1 MSRIRADIIVDKA
14 STGAP
19 TFSNGAI
26 ITGVATA
33 TSVAATG
40 SIQVGSGQSFGSS
53 GASDAVYYG
62 DGSNLTG
69 ISAGLASTTVTL
81 QTWLFGGG

>member
-1 MSRIRADIIVDKA
+1 MSRIRVHIIVDKA

-33 TSVAATG
+33 TSNATG

-62 DGSNLTG
+62 DGSTTG